1 MKSLCVWFEIPVNDF
16 ARAKKFYSDIFQIQM
31 EEQEMGGAL
40 MGFFPMEGYA
50 NSGAIVKGEG
60 YEPSDKGAMIYLNG
74 GEDLQVVQDSIELA
88 GGKVI
93 MKKMKVSDEIGYMA
107 IFLDTEGNKLALH
120 SQK

>member
-1 MKSLCVWFEIPVNDF
+1 MKSLCVWFEIPVIDF
-16 ARAKKFYSDIFQIQM
+16 DRAKKFYSDIFQFQI
-31 EEQEMGGAL
+31 EEEEMGGSL

-74 GEDLQVVQDSIELA
+74 GDDLQVVEDMIEPA

-93 MKKMKVSDEIGYMA
+93 MKKMKISDEIGFMA

-120 SQK
+120 SPK

>member
-1 MKSLCVWFEIPVNDF
+1 MKSLCVWFEIPVKDF
-16 ARAKKFYSDIFQIQM
+16 ERAKKFYSEIFQVQM
-31 EEQEMGGAL
+31 EEQEMGGSL

-74 GEDLQVVQDSIELA
+74 GDDLQVVEDMIEPA

-93 MKKMKVSDEIGYMA
+93 MKKMKISDEIGYMA

-120 SQK
+120 SPK

>member
-1 MKSLCVWFEIPVNDF
+1 MKSLCVWFEIPVKDF
-16 ARAKKFYSDIFQIQM
+16 DRAKKFYSDIFQVQI
-31 EEQEMGGAL
+31 EEQQMGDSL

-60 YEPSDKGAMIYLNG
+60 YSPSDKGALIYFDG
-74 GEDLQVVQDSIELA
+74 GDDLQVIQDRIESA

-93 MKKMKVSDEIGYMA
+93 MGKMKISDDIGYMA

-120 SQK
+120 SRN